1 MESIKSVFE
10 SFKEFVWDIVGYILP
25 GSYCLIL
32 MSLFVDSDYW
42 LNVDQVFSAQYF
54 PYVIVIIS
62 YLLGYAIYGL
72 NKQIY
77 KTRKVKIFKWI
88 FTVTSYID
96 LIEDKTRKRTA
107 YKATKSILL
116 KKIQDKGIDFDPEKA
131 SLRDFRN
138 IAMGFFPEQDQKV
151 YTFAFRADI
160 ANHAGTISLFFGA
173 LGLLSF
179 AINCI
184 TPFNVI
190 IIDSIHMVF
199 YFMLTVSYF
208 LFSSMRNCFYAISL
222 NLPFSLLFTSEI
234 NEKK

>member
-77 KTRKVKIFKWI
+77 K
-88 FTVTSYID
+88 SY
-96 LIEDKTRKRTA
+96 TGN
-107 YKATKSILL
+107 Y
-116 KKIQDKGIDFDPEKA
+116 
-131 SLRDFRN
+131 
-138 IAMGFFPEQDQKV
+138 
-151 YTFAFRADI
+151 
-160 ANHAGTISLFFGA
+160 
-173 LGLLSF
+173 
-179 AINCI
+179 
-184 TPFNVI
+184 
-190 IIDSIHMVF
+190 
-199 YFMLTVSYF
+199 
-208 LFSSMRNCFYAISL
+208 
-222 NLPFSLLFTSEI
+222 
-234 NEKK
+234 